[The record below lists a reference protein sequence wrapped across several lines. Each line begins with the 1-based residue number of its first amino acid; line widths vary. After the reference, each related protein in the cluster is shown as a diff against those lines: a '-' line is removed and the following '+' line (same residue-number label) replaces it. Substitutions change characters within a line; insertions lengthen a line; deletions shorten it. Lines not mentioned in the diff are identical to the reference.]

1 MFHFLSGIGRSTYS
15 RTNECAGGRNRRM
28 HRVQRRYCADDL
40 QIISSFEQ
48 NNHST
53 AVQMV
58 RKPPF
63 THSREACAD
72 VMRSQ

>member
-1 MFHFLSGIGRSTYS
+1 
-15 RTNECAGGRNRRM
+15 M